1 VLISDYPMP
10 PQPRPTP
17 TRRRGHRL
25 SAPPTAGAAAPA
37 RVAPVPRPLRL
48 RRSADGSRRVS
59 PLPASSAPIRPSS
72 PRLGLVRPQF
82 TPYGP
87 TQLRRSGSDTPH
99 LLQDAALPA
108 RRTNVV
114 MHSRVSRWSPTLPY
128 SRRRRRRWRGRER
141 RRRRGHVRISP
152 GGKDLGR
159 TGSIKRPEK
168 KASSRYAFPLLQV
181 LPKIHRCVPS

>member
-1 VLISDYPMP
+1 VLTTPCRT
-10 PQPRPTP
+10 QPRPPP

-25 SAPPTAGAAAPA
+25 TAPPTAGAAAPA
-37 RVAPVPRPLRL
+37 RVAQAPKRGGPPRVAPVPRPLRL

-108 RRTNVV
+108 SRTNVV

-128 SRRRRRRWRGRER
+128 SRRRRRRWRGKEEEGGGTFVFRRE
-141 RRRRGHVRISP
+141 
-152 GGKDLGR
+152 GK
-159 TGSIKRPEK
+159 I
-168 KASSRYAFPLLQV
+168 
-181 LPKIHRCVPS
+181 